1 MATRT
6 KIGAPVA
13 SPAQKLEEHLP
24 AKVLASVDSALAGR
38 KRLRKEFIAK
48 LDTEFCLSAR
58 PGLSGTDIAALL
70 RRRHKAL
77 ASRREGTSSG
87 AEEPASE
94 GADDAGVLREFRT
107 RQVSIA
113 AILDALFGKFAECD
127 PTLWDR
133 RAYHLIVGLLYERLA
148 TGADEVGTDELVK
161 LAKALSEVRRAMSR
175 APAADASTGD
185 ADAEESLE
193 ESESSELPPRLARA
207 VRMVY
212 GMAEASQADGKARN
226 GSVAPVGV
234 GRGTDG
240 AST

>member
-175 APAADASTGD
+175 APAAEGSAPGEDPG
-185 ADAEESLE
+185 EEMDGSA
-193 ESESSELPPRLARA
+193 SSELPPRLARA

-212 GMAEASQADGKARN
+212 GMAGDARDDPGGDN
-226 GSVAPVGV
+226 GSMEKRDAAG
-234 GRGTDG
+234 GG
-240 AST
+240 AQLSK